1 MLSES
6 ARMSTAAE
14 VRFRTVQH
22 PSGSTVK
29 VIDLDVASDADV
41 ARLIEDVP
49 TADLVVMVVTAGSDA
64 RAAAAIGAACSARR
78 VMTQTIV
85 VGTKSVK
92 EDALSRT
99 LAQVRPW
106 SLMLVVANDEAY
118 VEEILSS
125 FR

>member
-1 MLSES
+1 
-6 ARMSTAAE
+6 MSTAAE

-22 PSGSTVK
+22 PSGRTVK

-49 TADLVVMVVTAGSDA
+49 TADLVVMVVTAGNDA